1 MPVNRNFKH
10 STGKENLIAS
20 FNNFLIEN
28 VQGGH
33 LGIQPLP
40 SDKDFFWS
48 FNYPIQPQNTPAIS
62 TVELGLFNLGAQ
74 GFNNLIGTKADGEP
88 VFGRKNQTLVEVTCH
103 AKDSTEIT
111 NATQTVYNLRDRVIQ
126 ALNVDSIELRDYANH
141 SSNPPKVG
149 LIVVDPESNAINEK
163 LVVDPQNQEYK
174 RYVLII
180 RVFWCEINQASTSQ
194 DITSDAEIT

>member
-1 MPVNRNFKH
+1 MPVDKNFKH

-33 LGIQPLP
+33 VGVDPLP
-40 SDKDFFWS
+40 PDDNFFWA

-62 TVELGLFNLGAQ
+62 TAELGLFNLGAQ
-74 GFNNLIGTKADGEP
+74 AFENLLGHKLDGSLI
-88 VFGRKNQTLVEVTCH
+88 FGRKNQTLIEVTCH
-103 AKDSTEIT
+103 EKDSSEVT

-126 ALNVDSIELRDYANH
+126 ALNVECIELRDYANFP
-141 SSNPPKVG
+141 SNPPIIG
-149 LIVVDPESNAINEK
+149 SIFFDQDSNAINEK
-163 LVVDPQNQEYK
+163 LIVDPQNQEYK

-180 RVFWCEINQASTSQ
+180 RVFWIELNQTGTIQ
-194 DITSDAEIT
+194 NITSDAKIT